1 MECPLIDRSFTPT
14 PVELNKPLNYKDLGG
29 NEDYVFYDH
38 DDGFGKI
45 TRVQFC
51 QQAGRT
57 RDVFRCLNENEWRN
71 CTYYSLCV
79 EKEQEK

>member
-1 MECPLIDRSFTPT
+1 VECPQIDRSFTPT
-14 PVELNKPLNYKDLGG
+14 PVVFNKPLNYKDFGG

-51 QQAGRT
+51 QHVGRV
-57 RDVFRCLNENEWRN
+57 RDVFRCLNESEWKQ
-71 CTYYSLCV
+71 CPYYDADAV
-79 EKEQEK
+79 MGQ